1 MNSVDSNEQGQSIL
15 AWLHQTAASG
25 EVGSDDIVALM
36 QPLLMQVVATHESGK
51 VAPLNGIDQLRI
63 SLGHVWYANIH
74 AAAPTDNIAAVRQL
88 EKSSPALQL
97 DVTRRLRVEDGERLR
112 DSTTAAREDAASVA
126 YYPDYIAW
134 EQRLDHHDA
143 LTDTFVLGMLMATLA
158 TGLDFSDTEQLQDF
172 VMSRH
177 DLCALNPRLSPVI
190 AMLIRRMTS
199 LERER
204 RPQDLSSIATA
215 LAHYR
220 FQEVEESIADLPA
233 VATDDRRAILLNR
246 LRNRLYEISRRN
258 RLIYYR
264 ETGSNANLT
273 VGSVPHVLNVESIRL
288 QQLLF
293 TNEAFCKQLGSGKPL
308 QLYRWLRLEDYPF
321 LATSLD
327 RIRLQANRDAREFG
341 FSQLRLVTAFLRWHN
356 LKDAPDERINSPLV
370 LVPATLRKRK
380 GVRDS
385 FELDTDPTDAE
396 INPVLRHLLR
406 DLYDIQLPERI
417 DATSF
422 AELEGLHQS
431 LAQQLAQSH
440 KGLELELVKTPRV
453 QLIKRKALR
462 RLDRYRR
469 KIRKTGKG
477 LKSLD
482 GLSYS
487 YSAGRYEP
495 LGVQIF
501 ARDVRPANAPNRDLL
516 EMDPHQRII
525 EQMMPPAEAADVE
538 REFYMI
544 DAGEEKGS
552 THWEIDLCSVS
563 LANFSYRK
571 MTLVR
576 DYAELAANSDSQ
588 QLNFEQLFTEEVRP
602 KLSPPPLPP
611 LAQRYNV
618 LPIDPS
624 QRAAVL
630 RGRSGQSYVI
640 QGPPG
645 TGKSQTIANLI
656 VDYVARGQSVLFVCE
671 KRAALDVVYH
681 RLKQVGLSDIC
692 CLIHDTREDKKP
704 FISAL
709 KSRYEQAIEQ
719 TPDAQAQT
727 RRDEWLDEMQS
738 QLARLEKFSS
748 AMIEPDD
755 DQLTLRGLIGMWVER
770 GAPDAMQH
778 ADSLPDWAEFSNAR
792 ERSADLRDLLQ
803 SESGHD
809 VFARAPM
816 RYINAKVVAHD
827 NAASLLEHGCERAL
841 ESLAQSQPDCSE
853 IADLLDWTDP
863 SWGEI
868 QAALDAA
875 RQMAALAEADQLKV
889 LDVDEPA
896 SARLQRDLES
906 LDELAA
912 AHQTAR
918 AAASGWQDGFVP
930 ENLEELAADAQA
942 REGRFFSFLF
952 GGWRRA
958 RAIVRKHYRGAQAG
972 VAQPLALLQNQQHAA
987 VNWQDKHDELRE
999 STGCDDLTACSAL
1012 LNKVR
1017 GKRSDLTSIERDLIA
1032 VGLNSAKGARA
1043 VLKMVRLGRS
1053 VRQTDDEL
1061 TQVLAD
1067 FQALT
1072 PAALVDNLRELG
1084 NSGHA
1089 IDDYAEAL
1097 GRITTLPDNTLTALR
1112 QIDKPFDQ
1120 LESMVLASS
1129 IDSRL
1134 RRSPKVARFSG
1145 DSLEKL
1151 VARIGKLAREGW
1163 QLNNDYALQQCALK
1177 FHTHLNRAAEPMS
1190 NTTADEKDWRR
1201 AYTRGRKVLEREFEK
1216 TRAYRSVRELFAGDS
1231 GAVLRDLRP
1240 VWLMSPLS
1248 VADAL
1253 PLDEALFDVVI
1264 FDEASQIPLEDA
1276 VPTINRAQQMIVVG
1290 DDMQLPPTS
1299 FFSGRGSTDEE
1310 DDDEPRLP
1318 DVVQFDLNADSF
1330 LTRAAAALPGTL
1342 LSWHYRSRHES
1353 LIGFCN
1359 RAFYGGELNTIPTP
1373 RGLVRRDPIEIS
1385 NIDSAPIDLQDIL
1398 DRPVSYHRLLDS
1410 PYESRRNSGEA
1421 EYIARLVRAVLL
1433 DESFDGK
1440 PPTMGIVAFSQAQQL
1455 EIERALDQLAAGDRQ
1470 FRTRL
1475 DLEEDREEDDQ
1486 FVGLFVKNLEN
1497 VQGDERDVIILSVC
1511 YGPNTNG
1518 RMLMNFGPINQNG
1531 GHKRLNVIFSRA
1543 KQNMLVVSSINPEQ
1557 ITNTYNE
1564 GANALRQYLSYAAAV
1579 SAGDPAAMNA
1589 ALSEFGI
1596 RQPDADESTSARAL
1610 QTQLAEAL
1618 RACGLEVE
1626 VDFGQSGLRCHLAV
1640 RRSDEPDFCLAVLLD
1655 DSAHYAI
1662 EDLQTR
1668 YTTNIG
1674 VLRAFGWTVVQVL
1687 AKEWYQDR
1695 EQVIDN
1701 LLRAMPSS

>member
-1 MNSVDSNEQGQSIL
+1 MSTADTNDQGQPVL
-15 AWLHQTAASG
+15 EWLHETTATG

-36 QPLLMQVVATHESGK
+36 QPLLMQVVATHQQGK

-74 AAAPTDNIAAVRQL
+74 ATEPANNMAAVRKL
-88 EKSSPALQL
+88 AKSASATQV

-112 DSTTAAREDAASVA
+112 DSATATREDTDKVA
-126 YYPDYIAW
+126 YYPDYVAW

-143 LTDTFVLGMLMATLA
+143 LTDTFVLGMLMASLA
-158 TGLDFSDTEQLQDF
+158 TGLDFSDHDQLQDF
-172 VMSRH
+172 VLARP

-190 AMLIRRMTS
+190 AMLVRRMTS
-199 LERER
+199 LERDR
-204 RPQDLSSIATA
+204 RPQDLSSVATA

-220 FQEVEESIADLPA
+220 FQEVEESIADMPA
-233 VATDDRRAILLNR
+233 PAEGDRRGMLLNR

-293 TNEAFCKQLGSGKPL
+293 TDESFCQQLGNGKPL

-327 RIRLQANRDAREFG
+327 RIRLQANRDAREYG

-385 FELDTDPTDAE
+385 FELDTDPSAAE
-396 INPVLRHLLR
+396 INPVLRHLLH
-406 DLYDIQLPERI
+406 DLYDIQLPETI

-431 LAQQLAQSH
+431 LAQQLTRSH
-440 KGLELELVKTPRV
+440 KGLELELVKVPRV

-477 LKSLD
+477 LKSYD

-487 YSAGRYEP
+487 YSAQRYDP

-501 ARDVRPANAPNRDLL
+501 VRDVRPANAPDRDLL
-516 EMDPHQRII
+516 EMDPRHRVI
-525 EQMMPPAEAADVE
+525 EQMSPSAEVADIE
-538 REFYMI
+538 REFYSI
-544 DAGEEKGS
+544 DQGEAKGA

-576 DYAELAANSDSQ
+576 DYTELAANSDSA
-588 QLNFEQLFTEEVRP
+588 QLNFETLFSEETRAR
-602 KLSPPPLPP
+602 LEAPPLPP
-611 LAQRYNV
+611 LAERYNV

-624 QRAAVL
+624 QQAAVL

-681 RLKQVGLSDIC
+681 RLSQVGLADVC

-719 TPDAQAQT
+719 APSADSESQ
-727 RRDEWLDEMQS
+727 RDKWLSEMQR
-738 QLARLEKFSS
+738 QLARLETFSS
-748 AMIEPDD
+748 AMLTPDE

-770 GAPDAMQH
+770 GAVEVAEHTDT
-778 ADSLPDWAEFSNAR
+778 LPDWAQFASAR
-792 ERSADLRDLLQ
+792 EQTSHLRELLL
-803 SESGHD
+803 SDTGND
-809 VFARAPM
+809 IFARSPL
-816 RYINAKVVAHD
+816 RYVSSSVIAQD
-827 NAASLLEHGCERAL
+827 DSAATLGRGCERAL
-841 ESLAQSQPDCSE
+841 EALEQAQPDCDE
-853 IADLLDWTDP
+853 ISSLSGWSQPAWAD
-863 SWGEI
+863 I
-868 QAALDAA
+868 QAALDVA
-875 RQMAALAEADQLKV
+875 RRIAPLAEADQLSV
-889 LDVDEPA
+889 LDIDAPA
-896 SARLQRDLES
+896 SAKLHRDLKKLEQ
-906 LDELAA
+906 LAT
-912 AHQTAR
+912 AHQSTR
-918 AAASGWQDGFVP
+918 DAAGGWPDDFVP
-930 ENLEELAADAQA
+930 DHLDQLAADARL

-958 RAIVRKHYRGAQAG
+958 RAIVKQHYRGAEKG
-972 VAQPLALLQNQQHAA
+972 VAKPLALLQARQEANTQ
-987 VNWQDKHDELRE
+987 WQLKCDALRE
-999 STGCDDLTACSAL
+999 STGCDDLAECSAL

-1017 GKRSDLTSIERDLIA
+1017 SNRTDMSAVERDMIA
-1032 VGLNSAKGARA
+1032 VALDSDKGARA
-1043 VLKMVRLGRS
+1043 ILKMIRLGRS
-1053 VRQTDDEL
+1053 VRQADDEL
-1061 TQVLAD
+1061 AQILSDYQSLNTT
-1067 FQALT
+1067 ALMSS
-1072 PAALVDNLRELG
+1072 LQELG
-1084 NSGHA
+1084 DSGIA
-1089 IDDYAEAL
+1089 IDDYADAL
-1097 GRITTLPDNTLTALR
+1097 GSFATLPDKTRVAMR
-1112 QIDKPFDQ
+1112 QIDKSFDE

-1129 IDSRL
+1129 IGNRL
-1134 RRSPKVARFSG
+1134 RQSPAIARFNG

-1163 QLNNDYALQQCALK
+1163 QLNNDHALHQCAMK
-1177 FHTHLNRAAEPMS
+1177 FHTHLNRAAEPMT
-1190 NTTADEKDWRR
+1190 NTTAEEKDWRR
-1201 AYTRGRKVLEREFEK
+1201 VYTRGRKVLEREFEK

-1231 GAVLRDLRP
+1231 GPVLRDLRP

-1253 PLDEALFDVVI
+1253 PLNETLFDVVI

-1276 VPTINRAQQMIVVG
+1276 IPTINRAQQMIVVG

-1299 FFSGRGSTDEE
+1299 FFSGRGSS
-1310 DDDEPRLP
+1310 DDDDDDGPTLP

-1342 LSWHYRSRHES
+1342 LAWHYRSRHES

-1373 RGLVRRDPIEIS
+1373 RGLVSRPPIEIADIEAAE
-1385 NIDSAPIDLQDIL
+1385 IDPHDIL
-1398 DRPVSYHRLLDS
+1398 ARPVSYHRLLDS

-1421 EYIARLVRAVLL
+1421 AYIARLVRTLLL
-1433 DESFDGK
+1433 DESSNGK
-1440 PPTMGIVAFSQAQQL
+1440 PPTIGIVAFSQAQQL
-1455 EIERALDQLAAGDRQ
+1455 EIERALEQLASGDRA

-1486 FVGLFVKNLEN
+1486 YVGLFVKNLEN
-1497 VQGDERDVIILSVC
+1497 VQGDERDIVILSVC
-1511 YGPNTNG
+1511 YGPNAKG

-1543 KQNMLVVSSINPEQ
+1543 KQNMVVVSSIDSEQ

-1564 GANALRQYLSYAAAV
+1564 GASALRQYLSYARAV
-1579 SAGDPAAMNA
+1579 STGDPAAMQASLAEYGNVQRD
-1589 ALSEFGI
+1589 S
-1596 RQPDADESTSARAL
+1596 DDSTSARAL
-1610 QTQLAEAL
+1610 QSQIADAL
-1618 RACGLEVE
+1618 QARGFEIE
-1626 VDFGQSGLRCHLAV
+1626 TDFGQSGLRCHLAV
-1640 RRSDEPDFCLAVLLD
+1640 RRPGDADFSLAVLLD
-1655 DSAHYAI
+1655 DGAHYAI
-1662 EDLQTR
+1662 DDLQTR
-1668 YTTNIG
+1668 YTTNVS

-1687 AKEWYQDR
+1687 AKDWYQDR
-1695 EQVIDN
+1695 EQVIEK
-1701 LLRAMPSS
+1701 LLQAMPPS